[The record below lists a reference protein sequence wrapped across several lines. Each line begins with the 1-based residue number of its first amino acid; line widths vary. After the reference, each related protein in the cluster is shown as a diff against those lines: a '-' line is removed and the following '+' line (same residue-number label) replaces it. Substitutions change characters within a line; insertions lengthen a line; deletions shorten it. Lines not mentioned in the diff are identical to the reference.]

1 MTQMSP
7 LSTDVRP
14 PAYLSRASL
23 ARELDCSE
31 STVDEMVRRGVI
43 PPAMRLSSGCV
54 RWRWA
59 DVDMA
64 LQGYGLPSGDGI
76 DPISRGIRNAAQAS
90 KGSRDAA

>member
-1 MTQMSP
+1 MMSP
-7 LSTDVRP
+7 LSTDIRP

-31 STVDEMVRRGVI
+31 STVDEWVRRGI
-43 PPAMRLSSGCV
+43 LPAPIKLSTGGV
-54 RWRWA
+54 RWRWS

-64 LQGYGLPSGDGI
+64 LMSFAPSGGGD
-76 DPISRGIRNAAQAS
+76 DPYLRGIRNAAQAS